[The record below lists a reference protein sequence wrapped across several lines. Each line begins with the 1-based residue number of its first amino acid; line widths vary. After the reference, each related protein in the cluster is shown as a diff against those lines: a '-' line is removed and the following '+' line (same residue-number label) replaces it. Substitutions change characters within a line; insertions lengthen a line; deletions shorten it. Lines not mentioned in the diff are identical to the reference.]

1 MDKKKKLDEAYSP
14 EKAGR
19 RERIVVGLS
28 GNLDSYVA
36 AYLLKIQKYEV
47 FAVTIAIDWDNYKGE
62 KRSTLSCYLDET
74 KLEEIRE
81 FCNQLK
87 IPLHIVKAA
96 SEFQESVVEKWMAA
110 KATGS
115 VSNACW
121 SCHELRMRLLH
132 QKMKELEV
140 KSFATGHFAKIFQNE
155 THQNFYVHSSNDLE
169 NDQSS
174 LLSQLPHEVLSA
186 LKLPLS
192 DLQKKEVGKLAE
204 NFGLKFSNKK
214 MHMHNC
220 FPEEA
225 RTVEYLNESLP
236 KDFVQE
242 GDIINTDDSEGYGQ
256 HRGITAYSCGQ
267 EIQTSTMN
275 RNEKFFFFRYLF
287 KENRIVVT
295 NQDYYN
301 RDRILLVNCTFSEES
316 SWTEPVKGAIKLAP
330 DNFIDC
336 WIYPKA
342 LRGALIEWEGEQ
354 SVKEGH
360 LLAVYRKKG
369 KNSKLLLTGFVKFLP
384 KPEVDEEGK
393 EVAEEVDFSRDF

>member
-1 MDKKKKLDEAYSP
+1 MDTKNKLDEAYSGD
-14 EKAGR
+14 KGGR

-28 GNLDSYVA
+28 GSLDSYVC

-47 FAVTIAIDWDNYKGE
+47 FAVTIAIDWDNFQGQKNN
-62 KRSTLSCYLDET
+62 SLSCYLDEA
-74 KLEEIRE
+74 KLENIRE

-96 SEFQESVVEKWMAA
+96 SEFQESVVEKWIAT
-110 KATGS
+110 KATGA

-121 SCHELRMRLLH
+121 SCHELRMKLIH
-132 QKMKELEV
+132 QKMKELGV
-140 KSFATGHFAKIFQNE
+140 KFFATGHFAKIFQNE
-155 THQNFYVHSSNDLE
+155 AQQSFYVHSSNDLE

-174 LLSQLPHEVLSA
+174 LLSRLPREVLSA

-204 NFGLKFSNKK
+204 NFGIKFFNKK
-214 MHMHNC
+214 VSMHKC

-225 RTVEYLNESLP
+225 KINEYLNDSLP
-236 KDFVQE
+236 NDFVQE
-242 GDIINTDDSEGYGQ
+242 GDIVNIDDSENYGQ
-256 HRGITAYSCGQ
+256 HKGVTSYSYGQ
-267 EIQTSTMN
+267 EMQAPTMS
-275 RNEKFFFFRYLF
+275 RSEKFFFSRYSF
-287 KENRIVVT
+287 KDNKVFIT
-295 NQDYYN
+295 HHDYYN
-301 RDRILLVNCTFSEES
+301 RDRILLVNCTFSEDAP
-316 SWTEPVKGAIKLAP
+316 WLEPVKGAIKLAP
-330 DNFIDC
+330 DRFVDC

-342 LRGALIEWEGEQ
+342 LKGALIEWEGEQ

-384 KPEVDEEGK
+384 KPETPEEGE
-393 EVAEEVDFSRDF
+393 EVPEEVDFSRDF